1 MAHESF
7 EALFGKDAKESAND
21 SHPSEYTP
29 VAPTA
34 ELVPV
39 TSSEL
44 GQKVAIE
51 RWLSEAP

>member
-1 MAHESF
+1 VAHESF